1 MKKIITIMAVL
12 AVMTSFAACG
22 DKKDEKGNDSSSK
35 QVAAENNDDAE
46 DNADDDGENTADADD
61 DDDEQE
67 PAADDSPITVDD
79 VLNHPETPAEDFEY
93 RDGDFVV
100 IERYIGTD
108 PIVVI
113 PEQING
119 HPVTV
124 VNANGFNLDSKVK
137 GALFPSGVTELD
149 GTFNNNE
156 VVQIVIAKGVEKA
169 GEYTFIGNPCL
180 KYVDLGPNL
189 IELIGNQFIT
199 DEELEIHIPES
210 TTEIDSYMWEEKTT
224 IVGAAGSYAETFAN
238 ENGIKFEVG

>member
-35 QVAAENNDDAE
+35 QVAAENNDGAE

-61 DDDEQE
+61 DDDEQK
-67 PAADDSPITVDD
+67 PVADDSPITVDD

-100 IERYIGTD
+100 IEGYIGSD

-119 HPVTV
+119 HPVMV

-137 GALFPSGVTELD
+137 GVSFPSGVTELS
-149 GTFNNNE
+149 GTFNCNKNIQ
-156 VVQIVIAKGVEKA
+156 VVIAKGIEEVDDGAFNQNGK
-169 GEYTFIGNPCL
+169 L

-189 IELIGNQFIT
+189 IELRECQFVT

-224 IVGAAGSYAETFAN
+224 IVGAAGSYAETYAN